1 MFESELF
8 VKHIESNLI
17 NKTVS
22 YQQIK
27 TTYPKIKN
35 ENLLREQIV
44 KWNNFLKSDLHK
56 FSLDVLSNKIEV
68 QKEIMMY
75 NSLNI
80 LLYAPKQMF
89 SDPNIMKEL
98 FYLNDSINI
107 FKDEDLCLSGSIKSF
122 ITFNSQMI

>member
-1 MFESELF
+1 MFELELF

-56 FSLDVLSNKIEV
+56 FSLHVLSNKIEM
-68 QKEIMMY
+68 QKEIMM
-75 NSLNI
+75 
-80 LLYAPKQMF
+80 
-89 SDPNIMKEL
+89 L
-98 FYLNDSINI
+98 F
-107 FKDEDLCLSGSIKSF
+107 
-122 ITFNSQMI
+122 